1 MSIMVQ
7 SKHAQALLLG
17 TGNNSWTL
25 ILDARESPAFGEDTL
40 YIPILLKHL
49 HGSEM

>member
-1 MSIMVQ
+1 MPIKVQ

-17 TGNNSWTL
+17 TGDSSWIL
-25 ILDARESPAFGEDTL
+25 ILDARESPALGEDTL
-40 YIPILLKHL
+40 CIPILLKHL